1 MVLYPFAIWLGHGQ
15 VEPRFL
21 AGLLL
26 LAGFMRL
33 PAMRAGVAGI
43 GWLVGTL
50 LLSLIALWGNH
61 FLTLKLYPVLVNA
74 AMLSVFTYS
83 LLVPSIYGR
92 AVRTPAG
99 PRPNAT
105 ERHLYPACDTGL
117 VRFLCSE
124 RRDRACHCAV
134 GLCGH
139 LVTLQRVCSLSAD
152 GSSLRWRIWDS
163 V

>member
-26 LAGFMRL
+26 LAAFMRL
-33 PAMRAGVAGI
+33 PAMRAGFPGI

-83 LLVPSIYGR
+83 LLFPPSMVEQF
-92 AVRTPAG
+92 A
-99 PRPNAT
+99 
-105 ERHLYPACDTGL
+105 
-117 VRFLCSE
+117 
-124 RRDRACHCAV
+124 RRLDP
-134 GLCGH
+134 
-139 LVTLQRVCSLSAD
+139 T
-152 GSSLRWRIWDS
+152 
-163 V
+163 

>member
-26 LAGFMRL
+26 LAAFMRL
-33 PAMRAGVAGI
+33 PAMRAGFAGI

-61 FLTLKLYPVLVNA
+61 FLTLKLYP
-74 AMLSVFTYS
+74 
-83 LLVPSIYGR
+83 
-92 AVRTPAG
+92 
-99 PRPNAT
+99 NAT
-105 ERHLYPACDTGL
+105 ERHLYSPCDTGL
-117 VRFLCSE
+117 VRVLCSE
-124 RRDRACHCAV
+124 RRGRACYCAV

-139 LVTLQRVCSLSAD
+139 LVTLQWVCSLSAD
-152 GSSLRWRIWDS
+152 GSSLRWRIWNP